1 MKQTAVKFLEK
12 ICNDRGYHL
21 MSEYFEQAKEM
32 EKQQI
37 IDAFGVGC
45 QVESTRLIGYQEMSE
60 QYYNKTYKGND
71 EQPKFKVGDKLEAL
85 EWDKE
90 ENNLEYVTITSI
102 NMENKV
108 YHWEAKLNW
117 DIGGTLSSGYYF
129 HEAKAYEPKKIL

>member
-1 MKQTAVKFLEK
+1 MKQTAVEFLEK

-21 MSEYFEQAKEM
+21 MSEYFEQAKAM
-32 EKQQI
+32 EKEQI
-37 IDAFGVGC
+37 IEAYYYDPNCDDIKDDG
-45 QVESTRLIGYQEMSE
+45 E
-60 QYYNKTYKGND
+60 QYYNETYKGND